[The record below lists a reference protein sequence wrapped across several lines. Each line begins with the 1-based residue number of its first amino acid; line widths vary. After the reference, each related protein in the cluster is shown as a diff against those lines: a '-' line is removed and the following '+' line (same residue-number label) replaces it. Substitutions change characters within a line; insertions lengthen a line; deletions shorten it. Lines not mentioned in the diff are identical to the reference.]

1 MTLTN
6 ADKKYIDAVIYRAG
20 AHCLDMLAKRCQE
33 LIKET
38 NSDASREVVES
49 GAKTVYRFEAYLRKH
64 LEIDM
69 KEGEEVW
76 LTK

>member
-1 MTLTN
+1 MSLTT
-6 ADKKYIDAVIYRAG
+6 ADKKYVDAVIYRAG
-20 AHCLDMLAKRCQE
+20 AHCLDMLAKRSQQLVRE
-33 LIKET
+33 PNAT
-38 NSDASREVVES
+38 AAGEVVES

-64 LEIDM
+64 LEIAM

>member
-1 MTLTN
+1 MNLTN
-6 ADKKYIDAVIYRAG
+6 AEKKYVDAVIYRAG

-49 GAKTVYRFEAYLRKH
+49 GAKTVYRFEEYLRKH
-64 LEIDM
+64 LGIDM

>member
-1 MTLTN
+1 MNLTN
-6 ADKKYIDAVIYRAG
+6 AEKKYVDAVIYRAG

-33 LIKET
+33 LIRET

-64 LEIDM
+64 LGIDM

>member
-1 MTLTN
+1 MNLTN
-6 ADKKYIDAVIYRAG
+6 AEKKYVDAVIYRAG
-20 AHCLDMLAKRCQE
+20 AHCLDMLAKRCEE
-33 LIKET
+33 LIRET

-64 LEIDM
+64 LGIDM

>member
-1 MTLTN
+1 MNLTN
-6 ADKKYIDAVIYRAG
+6 AEKKYVDAVIYRAG
-20 AHCLDMLAKRCQE
+20 THCLDMLVKRCKE

-64 LEIDM
+64 LGIDM

>member
-1 MTLTN
+1 
-6 ADKKYIDAVIYRAG
+6 
-20 AHCLDMLAKRCQE
+20 MLAKRCEE

-69 KEGEEVW
+69 KEGEEEW
-76 LTK
+76 LKW

>member
-1 MTLTN
+1 MNLTN
-6 ADKKYIDAVIYRAG
+6 AEKKYVDAVIYRAG
-20 AHCLDMLAKRCQE
+20 AHCLDMLAKRCEE

-64 LEIDM
+64 LGIDM

>member
-1 MTLTN
+1 
-6 ADKKYIDAVIYRAG
+6 
-20 AHCLDMLAKRCQE
+20 MLSKRCQE

-38 NSDASREVVES
+38 NSDASKEVVES

-64 LEIDM
+64 LGIDM

>member
-6 ADKKYIDAVIYRAG
+6 ADKKYIDTVIYRAG

-33 LIKET
+33 LIMET
-38 NSDASREVVES
+38 NSDATQEVVES
-49 GAKTVYRFEAYLRKH
+49 GAKTVFRFEAYLRKH

-69 KEGEEVW
+69 KEGEEEW